1 MMKMTTRKGGENEV
15 DGAVV
20 KSHLY
25 TAFYIG
31 LTFQLSS
38 FRNLIKAPQKS
49 IVKCLANVYPFWM
62 NVPTG
67 LKDSKQGQGG
77 EAYNQQEA

>member
-1 MMKMTTRKGGENEV
+1 MTTRKGGENEV

-38 FRNLIKAPQKS
+38 LKNLIKAP
-49 IVKCLANVYPFWM
+49 
-62 NVPTG
+62 
-67 LKDSKQGQGG
+67 
-77 EAYNQQEA
+77 